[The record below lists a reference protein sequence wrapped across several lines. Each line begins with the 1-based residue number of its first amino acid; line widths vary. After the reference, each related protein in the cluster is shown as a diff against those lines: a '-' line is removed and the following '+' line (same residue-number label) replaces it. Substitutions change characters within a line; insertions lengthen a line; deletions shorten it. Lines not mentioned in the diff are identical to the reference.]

1 MFLSVFF
8 KLIFELPFSV
18 GQPSATYAM
27 TLEILV
33 IRFGFLF
40 FHFFSFYVCKI
51 YISLHR
57 P

>member
-1 MFLSVFF
+1 MFFFVFF
-8 KLIFELPFSV
+8 KLIFELPFSI
-18 GQPSATYAM
+18 GQPSVANAV

-51 YISLHR
+51 YI
-57 P
+57 